1 MSATTIYRKRGDTGP
16 ALRAQLLDGNDIED
30 AVPVDLTGASSAK
43 LVMRKP
49 DTSVLEGSMVIE
61 AGTSGWVSYTW
72 GASDLALVGQHAI
85 EVEVTWANGTV
96 QTFPAAGHDLLVVGH
111 DLG

>member
-49 DTSVLEGSMVIE
+49 DTSVLEGSWPLRPARQVGCLTPGAHLIWLW
-61 AGTSGWVSYTW
+61 SVSMRSRW
-72 GASDLALVGQHAI
+72 R
-85 EVEVTWANGTV
+85 
-96 QTFPAAGHDLLVVGH
+96 
-111 DLG
+111 